1 MSRVND
7 LPVTDFFKAFTMNQY
22 TAYHQ
27 IGSFVVSFQH
37 LEAVLTELLVLMARA
52 DDEAIRILVNEL
64 EFSKR
69 VKTTAVM
76 FAWFVGLQ
84 REPDETAKAEFHKL
98 MVELGKLGERRNEIV
113 HSKYSLWTNI
123 EGAAGLVRENS
134 KLRAGKGVRQ
144 IEEEDLLPET
154 FDSDL
159 NRLLVA
165 LEALQSFRLKI
176 IDWLYPE

>member
-1 MSRVND
+1 
-7 LPVTDFFKAFTMNQY
+7 MNQP

-37 LEAVLTELLVLMARA
+37 VEAVLTELLVLMARA

-69 VKTTAVM
+69 VKTTDVM

-84 REPDETAKAEFHKL
+84 REPDETAKIEFHKL
-98 MVELGKLGERRNEIV
+98 MVELVNLGERRNDIV
-113 HSKYSLWTNI
+113 HSKYSSWTNI
-123 EGAAGLVRENS
+123 EGVSGLVRENS
-134 KLRAGKGVRQ
+134 KLRVGKGVRQ

-159 NRLLVA
+159 KRISVA
-165 LEALQSFRLKI
+165 LETLQSFRLKV
-176 IDWLYPE
+176 IDWLYQE